1 MMYRCEATTATGFVQ
16 QLACGYL
23 QHGYHWY
30 VLGELPD
37 KKDPLDID
45 ARFIERYG
53 LGITRWDRA
62 RRKRA
67 GLANVQYIR
76 YRRFFVLCATQGEHR
91 FYEEHTRQQ
100 IRHIKDRPI
109 SFAGYSIGYHRGVD
123 RKWHVSVR
131 IHPRRYRSIKAHLL
145 DVSTKRNV
153 DSLRSEFESL
163 KFEPYAPVRRQ
174 LIALLRGVNRERKT
188 KGWAPVPFETL
199 RLRRQIVR
207 PFGFDEPKQNNQS
220 EEAA

>member
-1 MMYRCEATTATGFVQ
+1 MMYRCETTTVTGFVQ

-23 QHGYHWY
+23 QHGYHRY
-30 VLGELPD
+30 VLGELPER
-37 KKDPLDID
+37 KDPRNID

-76 YRRFFVLCATQGEHR
+76 YRRFFVLCATDGEHR
-91 FYEEHTRQQ
+91 FYEEHSREQ
-100 IRHIKDRPI
+100 IRHIKERPI

-131 IHPRRYRSIKAHLL
+131 IHPNRYRTVKAHLL
-145 DVSTKRNV
+145 DLATKRSIEN
-153 DSLRSEFESL
+153 LGAEFEAL
-163 KFEPYAPVRRQ
+163 GFEPYAPVRRQ
-174 LIALLRGVNRERKT
+174 LIALLRAVNRERKT
-188 KGWAPVPFETL
+188 KAWTPVPFEAL
-199 RLRRQIVR
+199 RLRRKIVR
-207 PFGFDEPKQNNQS
+207 PFGF
-220 EEAA
+220 EEAKAVSSKEVAA